1 MHLIKI
7 SLLLS
12 LMSLCH
18 TSQVQGFSDK
28 LSRSLQCLETIN
40 EGIALVM
47 ENSIPTL
54 KILVLCID
62 YRPRMD
68 RSASF
73 LKYIRIVH
81 QFAKRAIYHKPDCL
95 LQLFSVAVELLR
107 PVERK
112 LNQLR
117 CFDD

>member
-12 LMSLCH
+12 LMALCH
-18 TSQVQGFSDK
+18 TSQVQGISAKFSK
-28 LSRSLQCLETIN
+28 SLKCLETIN
-40 EGIALVM
+40 EGVALVM
-47 ENSIPTL
+47 ENSIDTV

-68 RSASF
+68 HSASF

-81 QFAKRAIYHKPDCL
+81 QFAKKAIYHKPDCL
-95 LQLFSVAVELLR
+95 IQLFAVAVELLR
-107 PVERK
+107 PVERE
-112 LNQLR
+112 LDRLH